1 MIKGQALF
9 SWLRGRH
16 SRASARSACPL
27 TKPVNGFT
35 LVEVLVT
42 MVILALLGLG
52 AANVVQTMTTS
63 KEQSEQSITRL
74 TQLQYFMLML
84 EQDFRSMV
92 ARPNATGQFLYYN
105 RGQLAFVR
113 SGWFNPAGMLP
124 RSTLQPVSYT
134 VRESQLV
141 REYFPYV
148 DVSPG
153 EDPVQ
158 QIVLDGV
165 TDLQARFYYRPTP
178 SGQATTNTS
187 VAAKGSWSTNWD
199 RPEELP
205 QAVEITLTTERWGEL
220 RRVFLLTGGVF
231 SEQTPVQPD
240 GNNMPTPP
248 DSGGPGGIN
257 NG

>member
-9 SWLRGRH
+9 SWLTGRH

-27 TKPVNGFT
+27 TKPLNGFT

-52 AANVVQTMTTS
+52 AASVVQTMTTS
-63 KEQSEQSITRL
+63 KEQSEQSIARL
-74 TQLQYFMLML
+74 AQLQYFMLMF
-84 EQDFRSMV
+84 EQDMRSIV
-92 ARPNATGQFLYYN
+92 ARPNATGQFLYYSSE
-105 RGQLAFVR
+105 QLAFVR
-113 SGWFNPAGMLP
+113 SGWFNPGGMLP

-134 VRESQLV
+134 VREQKLV

-153 EDPVQ
+153 EDPVE

-165 TDLQARFYYRPTP
+165 TEMQARFYYKPPR
-178 SGQATTNTS
+178 GDEN
-187 VAAKGSWSTNWD
+187 AAGIPD
-199 RPEELP
+199 RPGMWSRNWERRDELP

-231 SEQTPVQPD
+231 TEQAPVQRD
-240 GNNMPTPP
+240 NTNIPTPP